1 MFMYPDTFLVVG
13 LTTLVKRSHTKINLQ
28 NWSTECYLQESA
40 MKTVI
45 SGADPE
51 FQKREGC

>member
-1 MFMYPDTFLVVG
+1 MYADTFLVVG
-13 LTTLVKRSHTKINLQ
+13 LSTLVKRSHTKINLQ
-28 NWSTECYLQESA
+28 NCSTESRVG

-45 SGADPE
+45 SGVDPE